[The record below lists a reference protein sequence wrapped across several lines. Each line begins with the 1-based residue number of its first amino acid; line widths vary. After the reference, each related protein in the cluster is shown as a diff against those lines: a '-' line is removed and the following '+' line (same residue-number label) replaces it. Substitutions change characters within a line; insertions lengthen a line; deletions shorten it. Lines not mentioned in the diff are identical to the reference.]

1 MGKVYLIGAGPGDP
15 ELITVKGQRVLE
27 RADCIVYDRLAN
39 PRLLAFA
46 KPQCEMVYVGK
57 AASHHTM
64 KQEEIN
70 ALLVRCAKKYETVV
84 RLKGGDVYVFGRGGE
99 EGLYLY
105 EHGVA
110 FEVVPGISSSIA
122 GLAYAGIP
130 ITHRGVSHGFRV
142 VTAHD
147 KNDKLTDLDF
157 ASMVRSNET
166 LVFLMGLSKAG
177 EISEK
182 LLEAGMSPQMPTAVI
197 SHATLPT
204 QQTVQTTLGE
214 LETSLQVH
222 PLSSPALIVVGAAVN
237 LREKLN
243 FFEKLPL
250 FGRRILV
257 PHPGRESSGLVQR
270 FEELGAEVTEVCTG
284 EIREIPN
291 ALLPNMLEKTRCLA
305 FSSKHGVDAFFHQL
319 FSLGMD
325 TRRLAGISVA
335 AVGTGTAERLLTYGI
350 RADLI
355 PAEYHSDAFCE
366 TLREAGFSGEE
377 TLLIKVRGTVE
388 PCFAE
393 FDARVLEIYENCP
406 VDGEQIRMQ
415 VPKTEFSD
423 MVFSCSSA
431 VRATVEAFGTEVLHN
446 SRCFSIGKKT
456 SETLYKYGIVPVQ
469 AERATLQSL
478 ADAVITGG
486 NQ

>member
-1 MGKVYLIGAGPGDP
+1 M
-15 ELITVKGQRVLE
+15 
-27 RADCIVYDRLAN
+27 
-39 PRLLAFA
+39 
-46 KPQCEMVYVGK
+46 
-57 AASHHTM
+57 
-64 KQEEIN
+64 
-70 ALLVRCAKKYETVV
+70 
-84 RLKGGDVYVFGRGGE
+84 
-99 EGLYLY
+99 
-105 EHGVA
+105 
-110 FEVVPGISSSIA
+110 
-122 GLAYAGIP
+122 
-130 ITHRGVSHGFRV
+130 
-142 VTAHD
+142 
-147 KNDKLTDLDF
+147 
-157 ASMVRSNET
+157 
-166 LVFLMGLSKAG
+166 
-177 EISEK
+177 
-182 LLEAGMSPQMPTAVI
+182 
-197 SHATLPT
+197 
-204 QQTVQTTLGE
+204 
-214 LETSLQVH
+214 
-222 PLSSPALIVVGAAVN
+222 
-237 LREKLN
+237 
-243 FFEKLPL
+243 
-250 FGRRILV
+250 
-257 PHPGRESSGLVQR
+257 
-270 FEELGAEVTEVCTG
+270 CTG

-291 ALLPNMLEKTRCLA
+291 ALMPDMLEKARCLA

-319 FSLGMD
+319 FLVGMD

-355 PAEYHSDAFCE
+355 PEEYHSDAFCE
-366 TLREAGFSGEE
+366 TLRNAGFSGEE
-377 TLLIKVRGTVE
+377 TVLIKVRGTVE

-393 FDARVLEIYENCP
+393 FGARVLEIYENCP